1 MGSEVAAR
9 PFWPALSEPERRALS
24 GLAERGTF
32 EAGDVLCRE
41 GDPAVRVIV
50 VLAGWTKVSL
60 APGGGGGG
68 GGRERII
75 ALRGPGDLVGERAAL
90 RVRSRSATVVAL
102 DTVEALIVP
111 AVDFAVFLDGHERV
125 YELLERQLY
134 GRLTEERYGETAPE
148 ERIAGRLAGLVLP
161 RGHRLTLPVTCQ
173 DIADFTDVPDADVEQ
188 IMAVWE
194 RSGLVRVTPHSLTV
208 LDAHALQGST
218 APPARYDWGGQNCSV
233 LFTDVARFSDPSRDD
248 RDRLLVRQVLYETLR
263 RAFGDAG
270 LDWDLVYREDR
281 GDGTLMVVPPS
292 VPTASLVDPLLRHL
306 AAGVDRH
313 NRDAAEAVRVQLRVA
328 LHVGP
333 VVPDGNGVAGEAVI
347 RTARLLDAPA
357 FKKELEATG
366 ADLGFIASRFV
377 YDSAVRHSTDPAPYR
392 EVEVQVKETET
403 TAWMYFAHGAR
414 PLHLREQAVRSS
426 SRNAQATG
434 TGAGTV
440 FAGPVDVAGDLVLG
454 DKIQYDH

>member
-9 PFWPALSEPERRALS
+9 PFWPALSEPERRALG

-32 EAGDVLCRE
+32 EAGNVLCRE

-60 APGGGGGG
+60 GAA
-68 GGRERII
+68 GRERII

-111 AVDFAVFLDGHERV
+111 AVDFAGFLDGHERV
-125 YELLERQLY
+125 YELLEKELY

-148 ERIAGRLAGLVLP
+148 ERIAGHLAGLVLP

-173 DIADFTDVPDADVEQ
+173 DIADFTDVPRADVEQ
-188 IMAVWE
+188 IMDAWE
-194 RSGLVRVTPHSLTV
+194 RTGLVRRTPYSLTV
-208 LDAHALQGST
+208 LDAHALQGGT
-218 APPARYDWGGQNCSV
+218 TPPARYGWRGQNCSIM
-233 LFTDVARFSDPSRDD
+233 FTDVARFSDPSRDD
-248 RDRLLVRQVLYETLR
+248 RDRLLVRQVLYEVLR
-263 RAFGDAG
+263 QAFEDAG
-270 LDWDLVYREDR
+270 LDWDAVYREDR

-292 VPTASLVDPLLRHL
+292 VPTSSLVEPLIPHI

-313 NRDAAEAVRVQLRVA
+313 NRGAAEGVRVQLRVA
-328 LHVGP
+328 LDVGP
-333 VVPDGNGVAGEAVI
+333 VVPDGNGVSGEALI

-377 YDSAVRHSTDPAPYR
+377 YDSAVRHSADPRPYR

-414 PLHLREQAVRSS
+414 ALHLRGDAVRPSPGS
-426 SRNAQATG
+426 AAGTG
-434 TGAGTV
+434 TGTV

-454 DKIQYDH
+454 DKIQYGQ